1 MYNATDMELAVDKR
15 SQSRSGASFSENRY
29 KIVGFAILAILLI
42 VYPFLAS
49 SRWID
54 AMNLVFLSGLG
65 AIALNI
71 LLGVAGQ
78 LSLGSAAFIGIG
90 SFMVAV
96 FATQVAEMPFLV
108 TLAIGAIAGGLAAI
122 VLGFISLRIRG
133 FYLVLATIAL
143 HYIVVFLAQ
152 RYQDHTVGLAGFR
165 IPSAD
170 LFGFTIARSSTWYWV
185 LLVVLILVTIGAY
198 NLLKSKTGRSFRAI
212 KDRDISAAIL
222 GVNVTRT
229 KMLAF
234 VVTSML
240 IGFQGA
246 LMAYYLGVVTYESI
260 TLDVTVQYVAMI
272 VIGGLA
278 SIGGSLIG
286 ALFVVMLP
294 VVVQTL
300 LPLLPSW
307 FPFEQQISGN
317 VFAVQLI
324 LYGLAIVIFMRVAPR
339 GLAHSLKQLGRWF
352 VSKVSRTGISRTAK
366 SSAGKEERA

>member
-1 MYNATDMELAVDKR
+1 VSNATKLQIASERKSESRFADAV
-15 SQSRSGASFSENRY
+15 SENRY
-29 KIVGFAILAILLI
+29 KIVGFALLAVILVA
-42 VYPFLAS
+42 YPFLAS

-78 LSLGSAAFIGIG
+78 LSLGSSAFIGIG

-96 FATQVAEMPFLV
+96 FATQVLQLPFLA
-108 TLAIGAIAGGLAAI
+108 TLALGAIAGGIAAV
-122 VLGFISLRIRG
+122 VLGIIALRIRG

-143 HYIVVFLAQ
+143 HYIVYFIAQ
-152 RYQDHTVGLAGFR
+152 RYQDSTVGLAGFR
-165 IPSAD
+165 IPTAE
-170 LFGFTIARSSTWYWV
+170 LFGFNILRSANWYWV
-185 LLVVLILVTIGAY
+185 LLVILVLVTIGAY
-198 NLLKSKTGRSFRAI
+198 NLLKSKTGRAFRAI
-212 KDRDISAAIL
+212 KDRDIAAAIL
-222 GVNVTRT
+222 GVDVTRT
-229 KMLAF
+229 KLVAF
-234 VVTSML
+234 ILTSML

-246 LMAYYLGVVTYESI
+246 LFAYYLGVVTYESI

-294 VVVQTL
+294 VVVQAL

-307 FPFEQQISGN
+307 FPFAQQISTN

-339 GLAHSLKQLGRWF
+339 GLAHSLKQLGRWL
-352 VSKVSRTGISRTAK
+352 VSKVSGTSTRN
-366 SSAGKEERA
+366 AGRKAGA